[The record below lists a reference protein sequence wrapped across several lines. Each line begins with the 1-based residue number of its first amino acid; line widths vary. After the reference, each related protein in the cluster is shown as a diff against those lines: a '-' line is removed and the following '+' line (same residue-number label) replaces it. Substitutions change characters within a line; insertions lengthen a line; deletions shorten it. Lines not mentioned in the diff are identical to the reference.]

1 MSGRSIAILMSLAT
15 LSSAAFALT
24 ITQSEFVSSDRR
36 YPTRADFD
44 QTFGKFGTASTVDTE
59 GIVADREK
67 LRRAGLERLNFE
79 QP

>member
-1 MSGRSIAILMSLAT
+1 MSLAT

>member
-24 ITQSEFVSSDRR
+24 ITQSELVSSNRS

-44 QTFGKFGTASTVDTE
+44 RAFGEFVTASTVDTE

-67 LRRAGLERLNFE
+67 LRRAGLERLNFQ